1 MGIICY
7 EWIFPLIDS
16 FVQLLGIHLE
26 EKKNIVAARI
36 EKIQSSSKEAEEK
49 TPAIGFEWVEDEDAE
64 GENEED
70 D

>member
-7 EWIFPLIDS
+7 EWVFPLIDS
-16 FVQLLGIHLE
+16 FIQLLGIHLE

-36 EKIQSSSKEAEEK
+36 EKIQSSSKEANEK
-49 TPAIGFEWVEDEDAE
+49 TPAIGFEWVEDEGME
-64 GENEED
+64 GEDEED

>member
-16 FVQLLGIHLE
+16 FIQLLGIHLE

-36 EKIQSSSKEAEEK
+36 EKIQSSSKEANEK
-49 TPAIGFEWVEDEDAE
+49 TPAIGFEWVEDEGAE
-64 GENEED
+64 GEDEED